1 MNESNRLAK
10 ECIVIALIELMKVRD
25 YDSITITEITRKA
38 GVSRMAY
45 YRNYTSKDDILNK
58 FIEEAGES
66 IHSIVEN
73 HRADEEV
80 YDYCYLLF
88 DQLGRYNDIGMV
100 TYKAN
105 LGELI
110 LSAINKFMLKTY
122 PPSGAPD
129 EKAENA
135 SRYRRYF
142 FAGAFFNVFTQWI
155 KNGMRESPAEMAEI
169 CRDMTLNGCHPI
181 AKSTPSPQ

>member
-10 ECIVIALIELMKVRD
+10 ECIVTALIELMKVTE
-25 YDSITITEITRKA
+25 YDRITITDITKKA

-58 FIEEAGES
+58 FIEEVGES
-66 IHSIVEN
+66 IHSVVES
-73 HRADEEV
+73 HSSEKEV

-88 DQLGRYNDIGMV
+88 DQLGRYSDIGLV
-100 TYKAN
+100 AYKAN

-122 PPSGAPD
+122 PPSDTAD
-129 EKAENA
+129 AEAEIA

-155 KNGMRESPAEMAEI
+155 KNGRRESPAKLAEI
-169 CRDMTLNGCHPI
+169 CSEMALNGCHSI
-181 AKSTPSPQ
+181 FKDGK